1 MRYSR
6 TNIGKKIK
14 KKRTE
19 LGWSQAYLAKVAGC
33 SRVHISRLENGISNN
48 PEFETLKNISYS
60 LGIEL
65 AELCQ

>member
-1 MRYSR
+1 MKYSR

-14 KKRTE
+14 KKRRE

-33 SRVHISRLENGISNN
+33 SRVHISRLENGISKN
-48 PEFETLKNISYS
+48 PELETLKSISYS

-65 AELCQ
+65 GELCE